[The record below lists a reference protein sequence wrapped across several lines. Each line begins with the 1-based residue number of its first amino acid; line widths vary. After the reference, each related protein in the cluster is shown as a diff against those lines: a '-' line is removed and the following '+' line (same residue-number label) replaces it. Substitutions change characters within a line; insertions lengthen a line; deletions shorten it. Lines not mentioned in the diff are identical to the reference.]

1 MVVLMLKKYETEKW
15 HHLKMSD
22 KQTNDKPKFKPPTD
36 VDKDADP
43 SAHAHAEIR
52 DKGNKPLFAK
62 PLASAT
68 MTLGGEAAALLLYCC
83 STSSRRT
90 RCWPRPPWAARS

>member
-43 SAHAHAEIR
+43 SASLMTMMKQMYEEGDDDMKRTI
-52 DKGNKPLFAK
+52 AK
-62 PLASAT
+62 AWTESRN
-68 MTLGGEAAALLLYCC
+68 
-83 STSSRRT
+83 TS
-90 RCWPRPPWAARS
+90 PML